1 MYKLISITDKNDK
14 PSNLKIHMK
23 YLGGIV
29 DSITPLKDGN
39 LVIKFQPKDNVL
51 NNGLIT
57 SPMVDVYEIP
67 DEEENVVIIET
78 QNSKYYF
85 VAT

>member
-14 PSNLKIHMK
+14 PSNRKIHMK
-23 YLGGIV
+23 YLGIV
-29 DSITPLKDGN
+29 ESITPLKDGN
-39 LVIKFQPKDNVL
+39 LVIKFQPKDNII
-51 NNGLIT
+51 NNGLVT

>member
-1 MYKLISITDKNDK
+1 MYKLISITDKKDK
-14 PSNLKIHMK
+14 PSNRKIHIK
-23 YLGGIV
+23 YLDSIV
-29 DSITPLKDGN
+29 ESITPLEGGN
-39 LVIKFQPKDNVL
+39 LVIKFQPKDNII
-51 NNGLIT
+51 NNGLVT
-57 SPMVDVYEIP
+57 LPMVDVYEIP

>member
-14 PSNLKIHMK
+14 PSNLKIHMN

-29 DSITPLKDGN
+29 ESITPLEGGN
-39 LVIKFQPKDNVL
+39 LVIKFHPKDS
-51 NNGLIT
+51 GLVT